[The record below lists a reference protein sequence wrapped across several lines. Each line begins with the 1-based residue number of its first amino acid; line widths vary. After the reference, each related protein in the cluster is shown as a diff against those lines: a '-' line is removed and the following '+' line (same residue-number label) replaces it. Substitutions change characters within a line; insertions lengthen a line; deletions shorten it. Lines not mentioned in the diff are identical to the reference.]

1 MDLVKINGNTYYI
14 KAPTNAGV
22 YLFNSRDCLLI
33 DTCFTKKQAHQMDKI
48 LKENNF
54 NLRYI
59 INTHTHLDHC
69 RGNLYFQEV
78 YPECKVF
85 ASEKERPFMEHPY
98 LLGAIFFS
106 ASPLKHLDPAPL
118 SFPVDQYLEPGI
130 KNIGGQSFKVIP
142 LPGHTRGQIGIV
154 TPDRV
159 CFLGDSIFSRQ
170 VIIKYSLPY
179 LFDLEGSIKTL
190 HFLPEIDA
198 DYFLLSHEEGVIASK
213 DLPDLV
219 SYNLANIEK
228 FQQQILAL
236 LKQPL
241 SREQLVKEISLSNN
255 IVLNLLEYHVIQ
267 TTVSAFLTYLNQQ
280 GLITYTIDQGRLY
293 FHQPQPVNSQ

>member
-130 KNIGGQSFKVIP
+130 KNIGGQSFNFKVIP

-159 CFLGDSIFSRQ
+159 CFLGDSIFSKQ
-170 VIIKYSLPY
+170 VIMKYSLPY
-179 LFDLEGSIKTL
+179 LFDLEESIKTL
-190 HFLPEIDA
+190 HSLPEIDA
-198 DYFLLSHEEGVIASK
+198 DYFLISHEEGVIASK

-219 SYNLANIEK
+219 NYNLANIEK
-228 FQQQILAL
+228 FQKQILAS

-241 SREQLVKEISLSNN
+241 TREQLVKEITLSNN
-255 IVLNLLEYHVIQ
+255 IALNLLEYHVIQ
-267 TTVSAFLTYLNQQ
+267 TTVSAFLTHLNQL
-280 GLITYTIDQGRLY
+280 GLITYTIDEGRFY
-293 FHQPQPVNSQ
+293 FQQSM

>member
-159 CFLGDSIFSRQ
+159 CFLGDSIFSKQ
-170 VIIKYSLPY
+170 VIMKYSLPY
-179 LFDLEGSIKTL
+179 LFDLEESIKTL
-190 HFLPEIDA
+190 HSLPEIDA
-198 DYFLLSHEEGVIASK
+198 DYFLISHEEGVIASK

-219 SYNLANIEK
+219 NYNLANIEK
-228 FQQQILAL
+228 FQKQILAS

-241 SREQLVKEISLSNN
+241 TREQLVKEITLSNN
-255 IVLNLLEYHVIQ
+255 IALNLLEYHVIQ
-267 TTVSAFLTYLNQQ
+267 TTVSAFLTHLNQL
-280 GLITYTIDQGRLY
+280 GLITYTIDEGRFY
-293 FHQPQPVNSQ
+293 FQQSM

>member
-130 KNIGGQSFKVIP
+130 KNIGGQSFKVVP

-159 CFLGDSIFSRQ
+159 CFLGDSIFSKQ
-170 VIIKYSLPY
+170 VIMKYSLPY
-179 LFDLEGSIKTL
+179 LFDLEESIKTL
-190 HFLPEIDA
+190 HSLPEIDA
-198 DYFLLSHEEGVIASK
+198 DYFLISHEEGVIASK

-219 SYNLANIEK
+219 NYNLANIEK
-228 FQQQILAL
+228 FQKQILAS

-241 SREQLVKEISLSNN
+241 TREQLVKEITLSNN
-255 IVLNLLEYHVIQ
+255 IALNLLEYHVIQ
-267 TTVSAFLTYLNQQ
+267 TTVSAFLTHLNQL
-280 GLITYTIDQGRLY
+280 GLITYTIDEGRFY
-293 FHQPQPVNSQ
+293 FQQSM